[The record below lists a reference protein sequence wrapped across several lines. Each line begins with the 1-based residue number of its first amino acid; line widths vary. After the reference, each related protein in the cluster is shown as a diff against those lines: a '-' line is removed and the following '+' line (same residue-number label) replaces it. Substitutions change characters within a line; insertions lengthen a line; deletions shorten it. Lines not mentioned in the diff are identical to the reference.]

1 MRDSRKLLLKEVH
14 QGVVHGHSWVVGDQL
29 VLLLRHDPGVLDKLL
44 DPRSLSR
51 VLIKH
56 KLNKG

>member
-56 KLNKG
+56 